1 MLVTRRSN
9 TAAGVD
15 DALWNQSN
23 QSILG
28 STFHSERI
36 SRDTRA
42 TQITFRF
49 AFFFFQ
55 ASGLRR
61 FVHYAFMSF
70 RRPFLIDKRHSV
82 RYIRRMW
89 YRRNLLRIHLASVE
103 RTWTTAVVSW
113 KRVFVVRIVIPPHS
127 RGGRTLNRRQERIQ
141 TFYL

>member
-49 AFFFFQ
+49 AFFFSKRQ
-55 ASGLRR
+55 ACGGSSIMHSWVSAAHFLSTNAIRYGT
-61 FVHYAFMSF
+61 YAVCD
-70 RRPFLIDKRHSV
+70 I
-82 RYIRRMW
+82 
-89 YRRNLLRIHLASVE
+89 AE
-103 RTWTTAVVSW
+103 
-113 KRVFVVRIVIPPHS
+113 
-127 RGGRTLNRRQERIQ
+127 
-141 TFYL
+141 TFYEFISHQSNARERRRLSLENAFSSYA